1 MLRKLSEGLSSAGDR
16 IASALAGG
24 SSSSAASASSQP
36 DGEADKVRRLAAL
49 GFGEAEASR
58 ALRAAGG
65 DADRAAELLLAPSV
79 GAPASPAGGGGP
91 TAGLGGGDDDEVMR
105 RVLQQSVDDENRR
118 RHQQQSAASRRAG
131 DAALARAEA
140 RNRPKT
146 PTTTAAS
153 RAKKPPGQRP
163 SSPAKAAPSPAAAAG
178 PSGPLASHHPG
189 VKVVPKLQDKSK
201 EERVVRCADRL
212 RGSPGAV
219 DALHRALST
228 IRDNPGDEKYRTVD
242 KSSAGYKRALE
253 GAPGAEEMLLA
264 MSFRRVRSSGGD
276 GTNSKLVLDRSMVDP
291 ALLYLGIS
299 ALEQVK
305 LSDEYRRGKQAIEFS
320 RELGEALTGG
330 DSSES
335 EAVERSRFLGLCP
348 SEPPPGRG
356 AVVQVRLADRGA
368 VRRRFDADDTLGDVL
383 NWLGAHGSDIPR
395 RVASREWSL
404 VDLSHYPVS
413 PFDPAADA
421 PLTLQYLGCW
431 PSGKLELLPSTD
443 EWRGGGKTARRTSRG
458 LGSAPSDAL

>member
-1 MLRKLSEGLSSAGDR
+1 MMFRKLSEGLSSAGDR

-24 SSSSAASASSQP
+24 SSSASASQM

-49 GFGEAEASR
+49 GFGEAEASQ

-65 DADRAAELLLAPSV
+65 DADRAAELLLASPA
-79 GAPASPAGGGGP
+79 GAPANPTGGGP
-91 TAGLGGGDDDEVMR
+91 TAGLGGDDDDDEVMR

-140 RNRPKT
+140 RSRPKT
-146 PTTTAAS
+146 PTTTAAAS

-163 SSPAKAAPSPAAAAG
+163 SSPAKAAPSPAAAAAAG

-201 EERVVRCADRL
+201 EERVMRCADRL
-212 RGSPGAV
+212 KGSPGAV

-242 KSSAGYKRALE
+242 KSSAGYRRALE

-276 GTNSKLVLDRSMVDP
+276 TNKLVLDRSMVDP